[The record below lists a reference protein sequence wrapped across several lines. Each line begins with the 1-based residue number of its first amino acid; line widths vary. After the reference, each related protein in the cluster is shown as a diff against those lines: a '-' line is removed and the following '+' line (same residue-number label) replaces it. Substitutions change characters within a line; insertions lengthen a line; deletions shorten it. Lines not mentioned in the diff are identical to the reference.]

1 MKNLTLLISLFLVSC
16 ASSSLSKKTALISN
30 GDSKQTVMNLMG
42 PPENRQMKQEKE
54 AWQYCETNF
63 NQYQF
68 LVIWLEDSKVSGI
81 STYIKGG
88 RPFSF
93 CTSNFNS
100 IRWEDAPD
108 TTIEVRNR

>member
-1 MKNLTLLISLFLVSC
+1 MKNLIILASLFLVSC
-16 ASSSLSKKTALISN
+16 ASSSLSKKTVSISN
-30 GDSKQTVMNLMG
+30 GDSKQSVVALMG

-63 NQYQF
+63 DQYQF
-68 LVIWLEDSKVSGI
+68 LVIWFEHSKVSGVN
-81 STYIKGG
+81 TYTKGG

>member
-30 GDSKQTVMNLMG
+30 GD
-42 PPENRQMKQEKE
+42 RQMKQEKE